1 MAFYQRFM
9 LAPLKLTQR
18 PDAARMLV
26 YRGVATTRQQEPS
39 ASNGDSIGSE
49 QEPSASAEENM
60 GQELSV
66 DSSETT
72 VVQDFLPD
80 SPPIID
86 EPTHH
91 ELQSKA
97 NVRGWEQL
105 RSRFLSV
112 RTECSAMPFGQLC
125 LLCPNQAEF
134 RCQECGPLIF
144 YCRDC
149 FCSRHEKVNLF
160 HVAERWEVRG

>member
-105 RSRFLSV
+105 RSRFYLYALNVVQCHLDSCVSCV
-112 RTECSAMPFGQLC
+112 RTRLNSAAR
-125 LLCPNQAEF
+125 NVD
-134 RCQECGPLIF
+134 R
-144 YCRDC
+144 
-149 FCSRHEKVNLF
+149 
-160 HVAERWEVRG
+160 